1 MKTKIELPV
10 WVLGASVIL
19 HLLWTVGLILMLVVP
34 GAAPSQFVTVVE
46 VRVSATPEP
55 VTATATVI
63 RQTATPLPP
72 TATRLPVATPVPCK
86 GGGVA
91 GVDCPID
98 VGGLAVRIVSLE
110 RTSVITVT
118 TDTGE
123 EIPYVPTAANDEFV
137 IIHLVFPA
145 GTMKS
150 DLNVWFEDGGS
161 HAPRLV
167 DEAGKVYGYAVA
179 LVEEREGGFG
189 LESVFVVAK
198 GARGL
203 ILVIQGNAQV
213 DLSLAT
219 DTTVAVEATTPAPTA
234 TS

>member
-55 VTATATVI
+55 VTA
-63 RQTATPLPP
+63 TATPLPP

-189 LESVFVVAK
+189 LEIVFVVAK

-203 ILVIQGNAQV
+203 ILIIQGNAQV

-234 TS
+234 TSLFLNP